1 MILLPQRDPGLVLLL
16 LPGEGSIVCSTGCSP
31 QTARADPRS
40 QYTTSYTLPHQ
51 NIFGD
56 IFTFQFSLILGAA
69 DVSVM

>member
-16 LPGEGSIVCSTGCSP
+16 LPGEGSIVCSP
-31 QTARADPRS
+31 QTTRADPRS